1 MDAGDLLKKVKKGSE
16 AAAEIVKLKVKQSS
30 LERRITKLHT
40 YLGERVDYLFSIEK
54 SDIGEDEV
62 VKGFIEEIKD
72 VRNELNE
79 ISAKIEQIKSELK
92 EGDESKE
99 EEESQ
104 ETPAE
109 DSPAEKGEG
118 DASGQ

>member
-16 AAAEIVKLKVKQSS
+16 AATEIIKLKVKQSS
-30 LERRITKLHT
+30 LERRVTKLHT

-54 SDIGEDEV
+54 NDIADDEV
-62 VKGFIEEIKD
+62 VKGFIEEIND

-79 ISAKIEQIKSELK
+79 ISARIEQIKSEVK

-99 EEESQ
+99 EEEPEDGS
-104 ETPAE
+104 AE
-109 DSPAEKGEG
+109 EPPAEKGEG
-118 DASGQ
+118 DAPEQ

>member
-79 ISAKIEQIKSELK
+79 ISAKIEQIKAEVK